1 MLLQDVCKSKNTAY
15 ETNWLREIWNCVIIS
30 WQYERHFNT
39 LYPMKGNSTHLKQF
53 LKVFVL
59 VMLSLNILIAI
70 SHDWIVG
77 FHCVLCGLYVHAPR
91 LQNTILQ
98 RRDYVSHLF
107 NTLPYSLTG
116 NLILWKFLLKSRL
129 EVYELM
135 LCLQML
141 KTQVNPFR
149 ILIKWRVLFYLFI
162 LFYKSLCFSYVCR
175 HICVGVTCII
185 YESEHTQRPEEL
197 PWGHIIASSGPL
209 QG

>member
-1 MLLQDVCKSKNTAY
+1 MLAVWKTFWHSFLNERELHTF
-15 ETNWLREIWNCVIIS
+15 ETI
-30 WQYERHFNT
+30 F
-39 LYPMKGNSTHLKQF
+39 
-53 LKVFVL
+53 KVFVL
-59 VMLSLNILIAI
+59 VMLSLNIFIAI

-77 FHCVLCGLYVHAPR
+77 FHCVLYGLYVHAPK

-107 NTLPYSLTG
+107 NTLPYSLPG

-141 KTQVNPFR
+141 KTQVNSFS

-175 HICVGVTCII
+175 HICVGVACII
-185 YESEHTQRPEEL
+185 YASEHTQRPGEL